1 MLQAHDYTAAF
12 DRSMVWGIYLGCG
25 LLVLAIMV
33 WLTRRWQ
40 RDIRFLLLAL
50 LAVAMFL
57 PAPIPGQGV
66 SAPAFIFIGFG
77 LLTGSVDAIAPVLV
91 RFSLAGIATVLLVLV
106 EAIWWRQRRRR
117 RRVAA
122 KPVGASSR
130 RSAKS

>member
-12 DRSMVWGIYLGCG
+12 DRGLVWAIYLGCG
-25 LLVLAIMV
+25 LLVLAIMI

-57 PAPIPGQGV
+57 PAPIPEQGV
-66 SAPAFIFIGFG
+66 SAPAFIFIGIG
-77 LLTGSVDAIAPVLV
+77 LLTHSVDAIAPVLV
-91 RFSLAGIATVLLVLV
+91 RFSLAGIATVLLVVV

-117 RRVAA
+117 RRAA
-122 KPVGASSR
+122 NRPAGASPR
-130 RSAKS
+130 RPAKS